1 MAPFCTVTGKAT
13 MTTTVTLVDQGTGK
27 PRKERED
34 LSHTET
40 VQPKKSTV
48 VKRCERVR
56 TSAKY
61 QLARPQRATGENERV
76 IGE

>member
-34 LSHTET
+34 LSHTDMRSMKLVHAQT
-40 VQPKKSTV
+40 VCTRRFSSPFSNAWVQ
-48 VKRCERVR
+48 
-56 TSAKY
+56 
-61 QLARPQRATGENERV
+61 G
-76 IGE
+76 